1 MISFL
6 IHNPLQPL
14 PNRTKHIP
22 HKQTEL
28 LYVLYATSN
37 LHLLKFGVE
46 WYHPINSRILIL
58 KTIIMWSITCLI
70 FLIYGFDIS
79 SKSLSFIILTPVS
92 FLHSILSSEIWKK
105 SLTFRQRTKLSPRPF
120 IYHIS
125 AVVNFLCTN
134 ILASTKRNVNR
145 IIH

>member
-70 FLIYGFDIS
+70 PLEIRIRHIFKKSVLYDIKSRFFHSFYPLCGNMEKVLRIS
-79 SKSLSFIILTPVS
+79 SLNFWIVLRFHMLFLLYVFELPLSL
-92 FLHSILSSEIWKK
+92 
-105 SLTFRQRTKLSPRPF
+105 
-120 IYHIS
+120 
-125 AVVNFLCTN
+125 
-134 ILASTKRNVNR
+134 
-145 IIH
+145 